1 MNAFLMASKRKMCLS
16 CGDIAALASKA
27 DYDQLHRERPRKH
40 SGFEIFASI
49 HPRRFLK
56 HKSSPIIHS
65 MDRTKSRSSSGLVN
79 IDCTLVEIKK
89 TLATFR
95 EQDVELRK
103 RMRSLNDS
111 IEDLASSRQS
121 LASEDSN
128 ASEPLTFSAGKVC
141 DKADQSI
148 EDKIKKVSESSF
160 SSGVFDCIPAIAIT
174 SDMTTQASD
183 PTLCENDRESR
194 GESI

>member
-1 MNAFLMASKRKMCLS
+1 MNAFLMASKKKMCLS

-27 DYDQLHRERPRKH
+27 DYDHLRHERPRKH

-49 HPRRFLK
+49 HPRRFLRN
-56 HKSSPIIHS
+56 KSLPVHS

-128 ASEPLTFSAGKVC
+128 ASEPLTFSVGEVC

-148 EDKIKKVSESSF
+148 ENKIKKVSESSF

-174 SDMTTQASD
+174 SDMTREASD